1 MKRNIILLAIALVF
15 AAVVSLSGCK
25 AVKEKLGITE
35 EISSPSEGS
44 PEFVVYQVVK
54 AGILFRKGKKDEAW
68 KLYKKYLHTEERSS
82 ASLKN
87 WKENHFTSMVKKVHL
102 YTVAADDKASVKGSD
117 PTYAIS
123 RREENEDGSRMKIFV
138 VNEGNADSPTP
149 CKLKK
154 DGDKWRINHMCL

>member
-1 MKRNIILLAIALVF
+1 MKRNIILAALLLIF
-15 AAVVSLSGCK
+15 TAGSSLSGCK

-44 PEFVVYQVVK
+44 PEFVVYEVVK

-68 KLYKKYLHTEERSS
+68 KLYKKHLHTDERST

-102 YTVAADDKASVKGSD
+102 YTVAADDKSSVKDSD

-123 RREENEDGSRMKIFV
+123 RREESDDGSRMKIFV

-154 DGDKWRINHMCL
+154 DGDKWGITHMCL